1 MKRNGTMMKKILFLA
16 VVAFLLN
23 PAGMVCRAQ
32 AEANGPETELA
43 AVSIVIKGA
52 TVSVYNAEGSKL
64 EIFSLTGAKV
74 GIVNIDSNAKTINLS
89 LKKGCYILK
98 VNNVV
103 RKVSIN

>member
-23 PAGMVCRAQ
+23 PAGAVCHAQ

-43 AVSIVIKGA
+43 TVSIVIKGA

>member
-1 MKRNGTMMKKILFLA
+1 MKRNGTMMKKILLLA

-23 PAGMVCRAQ
+23 PAGTVCRAQ